1 MSGKRKRPGT
11 AARTGSP
18 IRTLGNGRPSKAKR
32 TPASAPAA
40 RPALVLPAQL
50 ARRLD
55 EIEGRVAALEQLV
68 ICPLACSP
76 SCAFQC
82 PTGVQS

>member
-40 RPALVLPAQL
+40 RLVLPAQL

-55 EIEGRVAALEQLV
+55 EIEGRLAVVEQV
-68 ICPLACSP
+68 IECPFACGRD
-76 SCAFQC
+76 AC
-82 PTGVQS
+82 PWRCGS